1 VKICQEEP
9 KLRKM
14 KTKIN
19 KESKH
24 NIHIQLTQNKIPSA
38 YMTSLRPSM
47 KRKEKKTVAK
57 SQ

>member
-1 VKICQEEP
+1 
-9 KLRKM
+9 M

-19 KESKH
+19 KESKN